1 MYKLAADDGM
11 SLRLI
16 VVYRFMFATV
26 IMVPLAL
33 IFERKSL
40 KKINRKVLLQ
50 AFLCGLFGIIGSK
63 LVPAKLGAYI
73 CNICCGHD
81 QPCSSLYFY
90 FGHLFQFLLRVLVDS
105 VTLLRGVD
113 RQQEH
118 PHPLRALDGETGNKN
133 KCRESQSVWD
143 ITRNRW
149 SN

>member
-1 MYKLAADDGM
+1 
-11 SLRLI
+11 
-16 VVYRFMFATV
+16 MFATAV
-26 IMVPLAL
+26 MVPLAL
-33 IFERKSL
+33 LFERESL
-40 KKINRKVLLQ
+40 KKINRKVMLQ

-73 CNICCGHD
+73 CNICCSRR

-105 VTLLRGVD
+105 VPLLRARGVD

-133 KCRESQSVWD
+133 KCRESQSVCH
-143 ITRNRW
+143 INRNRW